1 MLKNFAV
8 SDKFCNFVA
17 DLCKSDN
24 SQNVKTVKKLNKT
37 NGSIRK
43 NQKKR
48 RRTGV
53 HHRSWPFRLHQQR
66 QQIGEVLGKKV
77 NVQEFQELVDE
88 YQEVLKMTQG
98 VDNFSEEQLN
108 SIKDEVWN
116 SFVNEQIIQA
126 EAAKIGLT
134 VTDEELQNMMKEG
147 TNPMLLRSPFVN
159 QQTGRFDATMLTKFL
174 DDYKKNASNPQLSES
189 YDRIY
194 KYWQFIEKQL
204 RQQTLAQKY
213 QALLGNAMLSN
224 PVSAKMAFEGQNQES
239 NILLASIAYSSIN
252 DNDVKVDDS
261 DLKAKY
267 EEQKEM
273 FKQTVETRDIKY
285 VDFQV
290 EASAADRKA
299 LMTTM
304 QEASTKLQS
313 GANPAE
319 VVRKA
324 QSQFPYT
331 GIAATKRAY
340 PSDIAAK
347 LDSMSVGQTTAPF
360 ESKGDN
366 TLNVVKLISK
376 VQMPDS
382 IEYRQIQVGG
392 ATIEAARK
400 TADSIYTAL
409 KAGADFEAIAKKYG
423 QTAQKQWLTSAM
435 YENSASMDE
444 DSKNYL
450 NAINTLSVNDLK
462 NIEFS
467 QGNIVLQ
474 VTNRKAM
481 VDKYDVAVVKHTID
495 FSKATYSEAY
505 NKFSQYV
512 SENKTLEELE
522 KNAAKFGFKVQ
533 ERRDMFNS
541 EHNVAG
547 LRSTRETMKWIFDAK
562 VGEVSPLYE
571 CGNNDNLLVVAL
583 TGIHPVGYRSL
594 EAVKEMVK
602 AEVIRDKKFEQ
613 IKTKLAGVADIAAAK
628 AKGAR
633 IDSVNQITFTAPV
646 FVQATGASEPAL
658 SGAVAAAKQG
668 EFSKSLVK
676 GNGGAYLFQ
685 VLKKAAREGVKFDE
699 KATEKMLGQQAAQAA
714 SRFMQELYQKA
725 GVVDNRYLFF

>member
-1 MLKNFAV
+1 MAALGK
-8 SDKFCNFVA
+8 
-17 DLCKSDN
+17 
-24 SQNVKTVKKLNKT
+24 
-37 NGSIRK
+37 IRK
-43 NQKKR
+43 R
-48 RRTGV
+48 GV
-53 HHRSWPFRLHQQR
+53 ALVCIIGLGLFAFIAEEAFRSCEATKNQQR
-66 QQIGEVLGKKV
+66 QQIGEVLGNKV
-77 NVQEFQELVDE
+77 NVQEFQALVDE

-174 DDYKKNASNPQLSES
+174 DDYKKNANNPQMAES

-213 QALLGNAMLSN
+213 QALLGNSILSN

-239 NILLASIAYSSIN
+239 NIQLASIAYSSIN

-512 SENKTLEELE
+512 SENKTLADLE
-522 KNAAKFGFKVQ
+522 KNAEKFGFKVL
-533 ERRDMFNS
+533 ERKDMFNS
-541 EHNVAG
+541 EHNVVG
-547 LRSTRETMKWIFDAK
+547 LRSTREAMKWLFDAK
-562 VGEVSPLYE
+562 EGDVSPLYE
-571 CGNNDNLLVVAL
+571 CGNNDHLLVLAL
-583 TGIHPVGYRSL
+583 TKIHPVGYRDFES
-594 EAVKEMVK
+594 VKDMLK
-602 AEVIRDKKFEQ
+602 TEVLNDMKFDQ
-613 IKTKLAGVADIAAAK
+613 IKSKYANVKSIADAQKAGAK
-628 AKGAR
+628 V
-633 IDSVNQITFTAPV
+633 DSVNQITFGAPV

-658 SGAVAAAKQG
+658 SGAVAGVKQG
-668 EFSKSLVK
+668 AFSPALVK
-676 GNGGAYLFQ
+676 GNAGAYLFQ
-685 VLKKAAREGVKFDE
+685 VNRKAAREGEKFDV
-699 KATEKMLGQQAAQAA
+699 KAVEQRLQQQATQAA
-714 SRFMQELYQKA
+714 SRFISELYQKA
-725 GVVDNRYLFF
+725 NVVDNRYLFF